1 MVASCRAKPG
11 RQETTMVR
19 KPKDQ
24 AAERAA
30 AAIMREYSPRTADEA
45 QEAMR
50 AVFGPMIEAMLK
62 AELEAHLGYPDNDKG
77 PKDGPNRRN
86 GYTTKTVRTTSGEIE
101 ISVPRDRDATFE
113 PAVVP
118 KGERDLSDIESRVL
132 AMYARGMSQRDIAE
146 TVRDVYGF
154 SISAGTVSAITD
166 RVCEEVERWRSR
178 PLAPVYA
185 FMFVDCLYV
194 PVRRGRGARNVA
206 VYCIVA
212 YDLEGR
218 KDVLGL
224 WIQETEGAHHWM
236 GVFDELRGRGVED
249 VLFVSMDGV
258 SGLEDGLRA
267 IFPDAVAQRCIVHL
281 VRNSCKY
288 VPTRDRKSFCRD
300 ARAFYGAPSL
310 DACRAAFAD
319 FSERWSCHP
328 GAVALWERHI
338 VAVEQLF
345 SYGPD
350 VRRVM
355 YTTNCV
361 ESVNASFRKVV
372 RRGCFPDDD
381 AVMKLLYLRVRE
393 LYGRWGDSCHQPGW
407 SKVRNQLLCDE
418 SIKRRIEP
426 YL

>member
-1 MVASCRAKPG
+1 MA
-11 RQETTMVR
+11 R
-19 KPKDQ
+19 KPKNPQ
-24 AAERAA
+24 ADRVAK
-30 AAIMREYSPRTADEA
+30 AIMDEFAPKTADEA
-45 QEAMR
+45 QEALK
-50 AVFGPMIEAMLK
+50 AVFGPMIETMLK

-77 PKDGPNRRN
+77 PKDGANRRN
-86 GYTTKTVRTTSGEIE
+86 GYTTKRVRTSAGEVE

-118 KGERDLSDIESRVL
+118 KGERDLSGIESRVL
-132 AMYARGMSQRDIAE
+132 SMYARGMSQRDIAA
-146 TVRDVYGF
+146 TVRDIYGF
-154 SISAGTVSAITD
+154 SISAETVSAITD
-166 RVCEEVERWRSR
+166 RIWEELERWRAR
-178 PLAPVYA
+178 PLEPVYA
-185 FMFVDCLYV
+185 FMFVDCIYV

-224 WIQETEGAHHWM
+224 WMRESEGAHHWM

-258 SGLEDGLRA
+258 SGLADGLRA
-267 IFPDAVAQRCIVHL
+267 IFPGAVAQRCIVHL

-288 VPTRDRKSFCRD
+288 VPSRDMQAFCRD

-310 DACRAAFAD
+310 AACRAAFAD
-319 FSERWSCHP
+319 FSERWARYP
-328 GAVALWERHI
+328 GAVATWERSI
-338 VAVEQLF
+338 AAVEQLF
-345 SYGPD
+345 SFGPD

-372 RRGCFPDDD
+372 RRGCFPDED
-381 AVMKLLYLRVRE
+381 AVMKLLYLRVKE
-393 LYGRWGDSCHQPGW
+393 LYRQWGDGCHQSGW
-407 SKVRNQLLCDE
+407 AGVRNQLLCDE
-418 SIKRRIEP
+418 SIRARIEP